1 MNGES
6 AGGTPIVYG
15 DGTAIGVEEL
25 VSQVAQVVGK
35 AEYEIPNYA
44 LKATPREIEI
54 DENAPVMVYRDE
66 NAVTVIQNEI
76 GDMVVDFDADHVII
90 KSEESLGTMVEG
102 LEASDLDTYEIN
114 PLVMAEVNL
123 EGGSEV
129 EETIGY
135 TIRYFNTY
143 NTYNTYK
150 IANNEFVTIV
160 DNDGINTAIMDWA
173 DFEKLRL
180 ESETVGLN
188 QASDWRGEEIQ
199 LLTKNTVSLQRKKR
213 QLNIQN

>member
-143 NTYNTYK
+143 NNYK
-150 IANNEFVTIV
+150 IDNNEFVTIV
-160 DNDGINTAIMDWA
+160 DNDSINTAIMDWA
-173 DFEKLRL
+173 DFEKVRL

-188 QASDWRGEEIQ
+188 QASDLRGEKIQ